1 VITRR
6 QVNLLVREH
15 NKGASI
21 MTSAAKAGMS
31 RNSASKYLKDPEPQC
46 PAHRDWR
53 TRPDPLAAIW
63 PEAEA
68 MLGEA
73 AELEA
78 RALHEH
84 LAGKHPGL
92 GLGSLRSF
100 QRRVRG
106 WKLEHGPDKEVF
118 FAQVHRPGE
127 WIQADW
133 LHLAKSG
140 ITVAGVPLGGLL
152 CHCVLPYSN
161 WQWATRGGEGESLL
175 SLQSALGASLWRL
188 GAVPGGIQI
197 DNSSAATHRL
207 CRDGERRG
215 FNEAFLAMCE
225 HYGLGART
233 INLDSPHENGDCE
246 SLHGHLRRRIKQH
259 LLLRGHRDFRDGAEL
274 DGFLAGVFNAANA
287 RPAVR
292 ARLAEEMA
300 VMRELPPA
308 MLPDYQELECTVN
321 SESTI
326 RVKKAVYSVPARLIG
341 ARVRVRV
348 GEKTIWVHHGGTR
361 LFETERLRIVGAARI
376 DWRHMIGHL
385 ARKPGAF
392 ARWRHRD
399 AMFPSPVFRACYDA
413 LEAGRGPDAADRE
426 YLRVLKFAAE
436 RGQGIVET
444 ALDDLLGSPPWRYP
458 AKGFGLAEVQEQLG
472 CYREMADAAC
482 RGQRPMEP
490 DLGEY
495 DRLLPVAT
503 GGADNGF

>member
-1 VITRR
+1 
-6 QVNLLVREH
+6 VNLLVREH

-31 RNSASKYLKDPEPQC
+31 RNSASKYLNNPEPQ
-46 PAHRDWR
+46 PAVLRDWR
-53 TRPDPLAAIW
+53 TRPDPFAAIW

-68 MLGEA
+68 MLEGA
-73 AELEA
+73 SELEA
-78 RALHEH
+78 KALYEH
-84 LAGKHPGL
+84 LAVKHPGL
-92 GLGSLRSF
+92 EPGSLRSF

-133 LHLAKSG
+133 LHLAKSS
-140 ITVAGVPLGGLL
+140 ITVAGVGLGGLL

-161 WQWATRGGEGESLL
+161 WQWATRGGDGESLL
-175 SLQSALGASLWRL
+175 SLQTALGASLWRL

-225 HYGLGART
+225 HYGLGSRT

-246 SLHGHLRRRIKQH
+246 SLHGHLRRRINQH
-259 LLLRGHRDFRDGAEL
+259 LLLRGHRDFRDGVEL
-274 DGFLAGVFNAANA
+274 DAFLAGVFNAANA
-287 RPAVR
+287 RSAVVT
-292 ARLAEEMA
+292 RLAEEMA
-300 VMRELPPA
+300 VMRELPPV

-341 ARVRVRV
+341 TRVRVRV
-348 GEKTIWVHHGGTR
+348 GEKTVSVHHGGTN
-361 LFETERLRIVGAARI
+361 LFETERLRIAGAAHI

-385 ARKPGAF
+385 VRKPGAF

-413 LEAGRGPDAADRE
+413 LETRRGPEAADRE

-436 RGQGIVET
+436 RGQEIVET
-444 ALDDLLGSPPWRYP
+444 VLEDLLGAPPWRYP
-458 AKGFGLAEVQEQLG
+458 AKGFGLADVQEQLG
-472 CYREMADAAC
+472 GYRELAEAA
-482 RGQRPMEP
+482 RHSQRPLKP
-490 DLGEY
+490 SLGEY

-503 GGADNGF
+503 EEADNEF